1 MEDYAPILWVLLT
14 VAAMVYSGV
23 TKARKQAEKASKH
36 PSGHPEREEA
46 WPASMPQ
53 APESV
58 PRHVLRSEFEPVTP
72 DFPGEYVSLEEIPA
86 QEYAPEYTEPKTAAS
101 KHSKHSRPQ
110 AANRFTQMVET
121 DEIAANSL
129 TNDAHESAATALSE
143 EFNLRQAIIYSE
155 ILKPKFEEDR

>member
-1 MEDYAPILWVLLT
+1 MEDYAPITWVLLI
-14 VAAMVYSGV
+14 VASMVYSGV
-23 TKARKQAEKASKH
+23 TKARKRAGKAAKH

-46 WPASMPQ
+46 WPSSTFQ
-53 APESV
+53 TPESA
-58 PRHVLRSEFEPVTP
+58 PGHAMRSEYQPVTP
-72 DFPGEYVSLEEIPA
+72 DFPGEYVTLEEIPA
-86 QEYAPEYTEPKTAAS
+86 QEYTPEFTEPKTAA
-101 KHSKHSRPQ
+101 SKHSRPQ